1 MLFWNCFTKVNQP
14 LFRDLMSDL
23 MKDKND
29 VIDLIGLRKQVEG
42 SIVQMDHTFIVVN
55 HK

>member
-1 MLFWNCFTKVNQP
+1 
-14 LFRDLMSDL
+14 MSDL

-29 VIDLIGLRKQVEG
+29 VINLIGLRKQVEG
-42 SIVQMDHTFIVVN
+42 SIVQMDHKFIIVN